1 MTGWAQEHVFTF
13 EPTDSVDFMIE
24 GVTEDSVDSVSLR
37 IVDYYYDWN
46 RDFPAKDGHF
56 FIKERLPRHT
66 LVSLGDKQHIK
77 GRIAFAVD
85 EVPIR
90 VNLVDGTVVGSELNN
105 KLNQYEHLQW
115 ELDQE
120 NLNIGERLTSQQH
133 DSISSVFNHQIAK
146 PEKGVVREAFDQ
158 YEEIFEKE
166 NEKRRR
172 AVYENLDNMIPALY
186 LFTDYTDFSYEELC
200 ELMQEDRPYA
210 NHYKMQDAWEYFM
223 NLKLHHNGMTFNDC
237 ELVDKE
243 GAVHRLSEYAGKDK
257 YVLIDFWASWCA
269 PCIAGIPKV
278 DEIRQMFEPKGLV
291 VLGISID
298 EDDGAWKAACDRLDC
313 SWLKFRNY
321 QKDGDLSVCNAFG
334 VRSVPLSVL
343 IAPDGTI
350 VAQGLGDWYWK
361 QKLNEIFDKE

>member
-1 MTGWAQEHVFTF
+1 
-13 EPTDSVDFMIE
+13 
-24 GVTEDSVDSVSLR
+24 
-37 IVDYYYDWN
+37 
-46 RDFPAKDGHF
+46 
-56 FIKERLPRHT
+56 
-66 LVSLGDKQHIK
+66 
-77 GRIAFAVD
+77 
-85 EVPIR
+85 VPIQ

-269 PCIAGIPKV
+269 PCIAGIPKI

-334 VRSVPLSVL
+334 VRAVPLSVL

-350 VAQGLGDWYWK
+350 VAQGLGDWHWK

>member
-1 MTGWAQEHVFTF
+1 
-13 EPTDSVDFMIE
+13 
-24 GVTEDSVDSVSLR
+24 
-37 IVDYYYDWN
+37 
-46 RDFPAKDGHF
+46 
-56 FIKERLPRHT
+56 
-66 LVSLGDKQHIK
+66 
-77 GRIAFAVD
+77 
-85 EVPIR
+85 
-90 VNLVDGTVVGSELNN
+90 
-105 KLNQYEHLQW
+105 
-115 ELDQE
+115 
-120 NLNIGERLTSQQH
+120 
-133 DSISSVFNHQIAK
+133 
-146 PEKGVVREAFDQ
+146 
-158 YEEIFEKE
+158 
-166 NEKRRR
+166 
-172 AVYENLDNMIPALY
+172 
-186 LFTDYTDFSYEELC
+186 
-200 ELMQEDRPYA
+200 MQEDRPYA

-223 NLKLHHNGMTFNDC
+223 NLKLHHTGMTFNDC

-269 PCIAGIPKV
+269 PCIAGIPKM

-350 VAQGLGDWYWK
+350 VAQGLGDWHWK